1 MGKSYSVDRY
11 DSEGVGET
19 LKDFAT
25 YQEACAFARKNLAEY
40 KHLTIN
46 RWDGNGDCEDSTDF
60 YEGAVA

>member
-25 YQEACAFARKNLAEY
+25 YQEACAFARKNLAKY
-40 KHLTIN
+40 GHLVVN
-46 RWDGNGDCEDSTDF
+46 HWDDMGGVDDSRDF
-60 YEGAVA
+60 YKEVA

>member
-1 MGKSYSVDRY
+1 MGKSYSVDRC

-25 YQEACAFARKNLAEY
+25 YRGARNFVR
-40 KHLTIN
+40 KHLVIN
-46 RWDGNGDCEDSTDF
+46 RWDGNGDWEDSTDF